1 MAFEL
6 NTRACRKL
14 QPGETNSVDWIGIG
28 LSAASLAATTV
39 VIVGVA
45 RAGIKRVRNRPTRRR
60 KAKGESQP
68 PEPPEG
74 RYWG

>member
-1 MAFEL
+1 L
-6 NTRACRKL
+6 
-14 QPGETNSVDWIGIG
+14 VGIG

-60 KAKGESQP
+60 KAKGEFRP
-68 PEPPEG
+68 PEPPED
-74 RYWG
+74 RHWG

>member
-1 MAFEL
+1 MDL
-6 NTRACRKL
+6 
-14 QPGETNSVDWIGIG
+14 VGIG

-45 RAGIKRVRNRPTRRR
+45 KAGIKRVRNRPNRRR
-60 KAKGESQP
+60 KAKGEFQP